1 MKEKFRRPWQ
11 AAWDKRKLRTIGT
24 KLTLKQATAL
34 REACDAAGMT
44 PYRLTQKLL
53 LEWLQGQRQ
62 QIGKREAPPAEKAY
76 SEGFYVKW

>member
-1 MKEKFRRPWQ
+1 MKFPRIRQ

-24 KLTLKQATAL
+24 KLTLKQAAAL

-53 LEWLQGQRQ
+53 LEWLQERQ

-76 SEGFYVKW
+76 YDGFYVKW

>member
-1 MKEKFRRPWQ
+1 MKFQRIRQ

-53 LEWLQGQRQ
+53 QEWLQERQ

-76 SEGFYVKW
+76 YDGFYVKW

>member
-1 MKEKFRRPWQ
+1 MKFPRIRQ

-34 REACDAAGMT
+34 REVCDAAGMT

-53 LEWLQGQRQ
+53 LEWLQERQ

-76 SEGFYVKW
+76 YDGFYVKW

>member
-1 MKEKFRRPWQ
+1 MKEKFKRPWQ

-24 KLTLKQATAL
+24 KLTLKQATSL

-44 PYRLTQKLL
+44 PYKLTQKLL
-53 LEWLQGQRQ
+53 LEWLQERQ

-76 SEGFYVKW
+76 YDGFYVKW

>member
-1 MKEKFRRPWQ
+1 MKFQRIRQ

-53 LEWLQGQRQ
+53 LEWLQERQ
-62 QIGKREAPPAEKAY
+62 QIGKREAPPAEIAY
-76 SEGFYVKW
+76 SDGFYVKW

>member
-1 MKEKFRRPWQ
+1 MKFPRIRQ
-11 AAWDKRKLRTIGT
+11 AAWDKRKLRTVGT

-44 PYRLTQKLL
+44 PYKLTQKLL
-53 LEWLQGQRQ
+53 LEWLQERQ

-76 SEGFYVKW
+76 YDGFYVKW

>member
-1 MKEKFRRPWQ
+1 MKFQRIRQ

-53 LEWLQGQRQ
+53 LEWLQERQ

-76 SEGFYVKW
+76 YDGFYVKW

>member
-1 MKEKFRRPWQ
+1 MKFPRIRQ
-11 AAWDKRKLRTIGT
+11 AAWDKRKLRTVGT

-53 LEWLQGQRQ
+53 LEWLQERQ

-76 SEGFYVKW
+76 YDGFYVKW

>member
-1 MKEKFRRPWQ
+1 MKFQRIRQ

-53 LEWLQGQRQ
+53 LEWLQERQ
-62 QIGKREAPPAEKAY
+62 QIGKREALPAEKAY
-76 SEGFYVKW
+76 YDGFYVKW

>member
-1 MKEKFRRPWQ
+1 MKEKFKRPWQ

-24 KLTLKQATAL
+24 KLTIKQATAL

-53 LEWLQGQRQ
+53 LEWLQERQ

-76 SEGFYVKW
+76 YDGFYVKW

>member
-1 MKEKFRRPWQ
+1 MKFQRIRQ
-11 AAWDKRKLRTIGT
+11 AAWDKRKLRTIST

-53 LEWLQGQRQ
+53 LEWLQERQ

-76 SEGFYVKW
+76 YDGFYVKW

>member
-1 MKEKFRRPWQ
+1 MKFPRIRQ

-44 PYRLTQKLL
+44 PYKLTQKLL
-53 LEWLQGQRQ
+53 LEWLQERQ
-62 QIGKREAPPAEKAY
+62 QIGKREAPPAEIAY
-76 SEGFYVKW
+76 SDGFYVKW

>member
-1 MKEKFRRPWQ
+1 MKFPRIRQ

-24 KLTLKQATAL
+24 KLTIKQATAL

-44 PYRLTQKLL
+44 PYRLTQKPL
-53 LEWLQGQRQ
+53 LEWLQERQ

-76 SEGFYVKW
+76 SDGFYVKW

>member
-1 MKEKFRRPWQ
+1 MKEKFKRPWQ

-53 LEWLQGQRQ
+53 LEWLQERQ

-76 SEGFYVKW
+76 YDGFYVKW

>member
-1 MKEKFRRPWQ
+1 MKFPRIRQ

-44 PYRLTQKLL
+44 PYKLTQKLL
-53 LEWLQGQRQ
+53 LEWLQERQ
-62 QIGKREAPPAEKAY
+62 QIGKREAPPAKKAY
-76 SEGFYVKW
+76 YDGFYVKW

>member
-1 MKEKFRRPWQ
+1 MKEKYKRPWQ

-53 LEWLQGQRQ
+53 LEWLQERQ

-76 SEGFYVKW
+76 YDGFYVKW

>member
-1 MKEKFRRPWQ
+1 MKFPRIRQ

-24 KLTLKQATAL
+24 KLTIKQATAL

-53 LEWLQGQRQ
+53 LEWLQERQ

-76 SEGFYVKW
+76 CDGFYVKW

>member
-1 MKEKFRRPWQ
+1 MKFPRIRQ

-53 LEWLQGQRQ
+53 LEWLQERQ
-62 QIGKREAPPAEKAY
+62 QIGKRKAPPAEKAY
-76 SEGFYVKW
+76 YDGFYVKW

>member
-1 MKEKFRRPWQ
+1 MKEKFKRPWQ

-44 PYRLTQKLL
+44 PYKLTQKLL
-53 LEWLQGQRQ
+53 QEWLQERQ

-76 SEGFYVKW
+76 YDGFYVKW

>member
-1 MKEKFRRPWQ
+1 MKFPRIRQ

-44 PYRLTQKLL
+44 PYKLTQKLL
-53 LEWLQGQRQ
+53 LEWLQERQ
-62 QIGKREAPPAEKAY
+62 QIGKREAPPAEIAY
-76 SEGFYVKW
+76 SDGFYVRW

>member
-1 MKEKFRRPWQ
+1 MKFPRIRQ

-44 PYRLTQKLL
+44 PYKLTQKLL
-53 LEWLQGQRQ
+53 LEWLQERQ
-62 QIGKREAPPAEKAY
+62 QIGKREAPPAGKAY
-76 SEGFYVKW
+76 YDGFYVKW

>member
-1 MKEKFRRPWQ
+1 MKFPRIRQ

-34 REACDAAGMT
+34 HEACDAAGMT

-53 LEWLQGQRQ
+53 LEWLQERQ

-76 SEGFYVKW
+76 YDGFYVKW

>member
-1 MKEKFRRPWQ
+1 MKFPRIRQ

-53 LEWLQGQRQ
+53 LEWLQERQ

-76 SEGFYVKW
+76 SDGFYVKW

>member
-1 MKEKFRRPWQ
+1 MKFPRIRQ

-53 LEWLQGQRQ
+53 LEWLQERQ

-76 SEGFYVKW
+76 YDGFYVKW

>member
-1 MKEKFRRPWQ
+1 MKFPRIRQ

-53 LEWLQGQRQ
+53 LEWLQERQ
-62 QIGKREAPPAEKAY
+62 QIGKREALPAEKAY
-76 SEGFYVKW
+76 YDGFYVKW

>member
-1 MKEKFRRPWQ
+1 MKEKFKRPWQ

-44 PYRLTQKLL
+44 PYKLTQKLL
-53 LEWLQGQRQ
+53 LEWLQERQ

-76 SEGFYVKW
+76 YDGFYVKW

>member
-1 MKEKFRRPWQ
+1 MKFPRIRQ

-44 PYRLTQKLL
+44 PYKLTQKLL
-53 LEWLQGQRQ
+53 LEWLQERQ

-76 SEGFYVKW
+76 YDGFYVKW

>member
-1 MKEKFRRPWQ
+1 MKFQRIRQ

-24 KLTLKQATAL
+24 KLTLKQAAAL

-44 PYRLTQKLL
+44 PYKLTQKLL
-53 LEWLQGQRQ
+53 LEWLQERQ

-76 SEGFYVKW
+76 YDGFYVKW

>member
-1 MKEKFRRPWQ
+1 MKFQRIRQ

-44 PYRLTQKLL
+44 PYKLTQKLL
-53 LEWLQGQRQ
+53 LEWLQERQ

-76 SEGFYVKW
+76 YDGFYVKW

>member
-1 MKEKFRRPWQ
+1 MKFPRIRQ

-53 LEWLQGQRQ
+53 LEWLQERQ
-62 QIGKREAPPAEKAY
+62 QIGKREAPPAEKTY
-76 SEGFYVKW
+76 YDGFYVKW

>member
-1 MKEKFRRPWQ
+1 MKFPRIRQ
-11 AAWDKRKLRTIGT
+11 VAWDKRKLRTIGT

-44 PYRLTQKLL
+44 PYRLMQKLL
-53 LEWLQGQRQ
+53 LEWLQERQ

-76 SEGFYVKW
+76 YDGFYVKW

>member
-1 MKEKFRRPWQ
+1 MGHRS
-11 AAWDKRKLRTIGT
+11 
-24 KLTLKQATAL
+24 KLTIKQATAL

-53 LEWLQGQRQ
+53 LEWLQERQ

-76 SEGFYVKW
+76 YDGFYVKW

>member
-1 MKEKFRRPWQ
+1 MKFQRIRQ

-53 LEWLQGQRQ
+53 LEWLQERQ
-62 QIGKREAPPAEKAY
+62 QIGKREAPPAEKVY
-76 SEGFYVKW
+76 YDGFYVKW

>member
-1 MKEKFRRPWQ
+1 MKFPRIRQ

-34 REACDAAGMT
+34 REACDAAGVT

-53 LEWLQGQRQ
+53 LEWLQERQ

-76 SEGFYVKW
+76 YDGFYVKW

>member
-1 MKEKFRRPWQ
+1 MKFPRIRQ

-24 KLTLKQATAL
+24 KLTIKQATAL

-53 LEWLQGQRQ
+53 LEWLQERQ

-76 SEGFYVKW
+76 YDGFYVKW

>member
-1 MKEKFRRPWQ
+1 MKFPRIRQ

-53 LEWLQGQRQ
+53 LEWLQERQ
-62 QIGKREAPPAEKAY
+62 QIGKREAPPAEIAY
-76 SEGFYVKW
+76 SDGFYVKW

>member
-1 MKEKFRRPWQ
+1 MKFPRIRQ

-24 KLTLKQATAL
+24 KLTLKQDTAL

-44 PYRLTQKLL
+44 PYKLTQKLL
-53 LEWLQGQRQ
+53 LEWLQERQ

-76 SEGFYVKW
+76 SDGFYVKW